1 MLASASDDT
10 MGDVIN
16 LNRHRKAARK
26 KAEEAAA
33 DTNAIRHGRT
43 KAERRRVKDEERR
56 AAEQHED
63 RRLEGA
69 PGSGTADTA
78 DTAETAEPAD
88 PDGDA
93 SP

>member
-16 LNRHRKAARK
+16 LNHHRKAARK

-43 KAERRRVKDEERR
+43 KAERRRIEAEERR

-69 PGSGTADTA
+69 PGSG
-78 DTAETAEPAD
+78 AEETPEPAD

-93 SP
+93 SL